1 MENQRY
7 KDSSKKGSFR
17 VRHFA
22 ERIDEKRRLLRLV
35 CEAQPLIT
43 LTSYDLP
50 KRCPPV
56 RAERPNQDSRHERRT
71 RCPSARMTTA
81 ASAIVIRTE
90 ELQPQSFVRNAAM

>member
-50 KRCPPV
+50 KRWPLCAQNYPIKTV
-56 RAERPNQDSRHERRT
+56 GTRGEQDAH
-71 RCPSARMTTA
+71 
-81 ASAIVIRTE
+81 
-90 ELQPQSFVRNAAM
+90 QQG